1 MIARI
6 TKSLSLA
13 TFILAACGLA
23 MTASAGDYSRHRHHG
38 DHGWDRDH
46 GRYDHDRFDR
56 GNADFDNPPFIGPN
70 VPIHIKGNGTYA
82 GSISVVSYRGNGTYA
97 YLSRSDAGVQT
108 IAPPPTA
115 KIIHVSPDV
124 AAASCSME
132 AGVCV
137 IRP

>member
-6 TKSLSLA
+6 AKSLSLA
-13 TFILAACGLA
+13 TLILAACGLA
-23 MTASAGDYSRHRHHG
+23 MTATAGDFSRHRHYG
-38 DHGWDRDH
+38 DRGWDRDH
-46 GRYDHDRFDR
+46 GRHDRDRYDR
-56 GNADFDNPPFIGPN
+56 GDIGFDNPPFIGPN

-97 YLSRSDAGVQT
+97 YLSRSGPGVQT

-124 AAASCSME
+124 AAANCSME

>member
-23 MTASAGDYSRHRHHG
+23 MTATAGDFSRHRHHG

-46 GRYDHDRFDR
+46 GRHDHRGPDRDWT
-56 GNADFDNPPFIGPN
+56 DFDNPPFIGPN

-82 GSISVVSYRGNGTYA
+82 GSISVVSYSGNGTYA
-97 YLSRSDAGVQT
+97 YLSRSGVGVQT

-115 KIIHVSPDV
+115 KIIHVSPNV